1 MAIGAALEEDES
13 DPLCYTS
20 LHRARSNSLPG
31 VAGILVASRKSQTM
45 INVRGLP
52 NSERPAEQ
60 LASTIAHDEAVET
73 AIPGCFTNGSH
84 FAMAEPDPSEV
95 AQSAFMNRT
104 DQSSSSLSTNDSTD
118 FLPKQLGEFKLIKK
132 LGKGGMAEVY
142 LAEQTSLRRQV
153 AVKVLLPEYVTDEQ
167 YVRRFRH
174 EAAAAGT
181 LNHPNIVQ
189 VYMVGEDQG
198 VNYIAQEYVQGR
210 TLKDYI
216 ARKGPLELK
225 IALHILRQV
234 ASALLVAS
242 ENGIVHRD
250 IKPENILLTNKGEA
264 KVADFGLAQLTLQG
278 ERISLTQPGIT
289 LGTPLYMSPEQV
301 NGQPLD
307 SRSDIYS
314 FGIMAWHMFGGRPP
328 FSGETAVSV
337 AVKHLNDKA
346 PSLTEFRADLPV
358 SLRDLIKRLIN
369 KKKEDRPADFN
380 VVVNELKQIIRQ
392 VSGKV
397 DATVALKSPVKSSL
411 IFDRP
416 VRNQLGWLIGL
427 CLLAMAI
434 SGGIGWAMRT
444 PDLLLV
450 ESTGDVKSQAMQ
462 TADAQLYWAMSNPH
476 DERAWITLKTFAGVS
491 DEMIARANA
500 ALGLIYLKTNRMSL
514 AQTTFNDLTMESR
527 YKANGLVGQALYAK
541 LTGDIPLAKKLV
553 AQVDGENAKLFPEV
567 RGALNDLRKRL
578 EPAK

>member
-1 MAIGAALEEDES
+1 
-13 DPLCYTS
+13 
-20 LHRARSNSLPG
+20 
-31 VAGILVASRKSQTM
+31 
-45 INVRGLP
+45 
-52 NSERPAEQ
+52 
-60 LASTIAHDEAVET
+60 
-73 AIPGCFTNGSH
+73 
-84 FAMAEPDPSEV
+84 MAEPDPSEV
-95 AQSAFMNRT
+95 AQPAFKNRT

-132 LGKGGMAEVY
+132 LGTGGMAEVY

-278 ERISLTQPGIT
+278 ERVSLTQPGIT

-328 FSGETAVSV
+328 FTGETAVSV

-392 VSGKV
+392 LSGKV
-397 DATVALKSPVKSSL
+397 DATVALKSPVKSTL

-578 EPAK
+578 EPPK

>member
-1 MAIGAALEEDES
+1 
-13 DPLCYTS
+13 
-20 LHRARSNSLPG
+20 
-31 VAGILVASRKSQTM
+31 
-45 INVRGLP
+45 
-52 NSERPAEQ
+52 
-60 LASTIAHDEAVET
+60 
-73 AIPGCFTNGSH
+73 
-84 FAMAEPDPSEV
+84 MAEPDRSEV
-95 AQSAFMNRT
+95 AQSAVSSGIDLSSSIST
-104 DQSSSSLSTNDSTD
+104 SQSSD

-153 AVKVLLPEYVTDEQ
+153 AVKVLLPEYFTDEQ

-216 ARKGPLELK
+216 TRKGPMEIK

-250 IKPENILLTNKGEA
+250 IKPENILLTSKGEA

-278 ERISLTQPGIT
+278 ERVSLTQPGIT
-289 LGTPLYMSPEQV
+289 LGTPLYMSPEQI

-314 FGIMAWHMFGGRPP
+314 FGIMAWHMLGGRPP
-328 FSGETAVSV
+328 FAGETAVSI

-346 PSLTEFRADLPV
+346 PSLAEFRADLPV
-358 SLRDLIKRLIN
+358 SLRDLISRLIN
-369 KKKEDRPADFN
+369 KKKEDRPENFR

-392 VSGKV
+392 VSGKEEP
-397 DATVALKSPVKSSL
+397 TIALKQPQKSTL
-411 IFDRP
+411 IFDQP
-416 VRNQLGWLIGL
+416 VRKQLGWLTGL

-434 SGGIGWAMRT
+434 SSGIGWAMRT
-444 PDLLLV
+444 PDILLV

-462 TADAQLYWAMSNPH
+462 TVDAQLYWAMSNPH
-476 DERAWITLKTFAGVS
+476 DERAWITLKTFPGVS
-491 DEMIARANA
+491 DEMIARSNA
-500 ALGLIYLKTNRMSL
+500 ALGLIYLKTNRMAL
-514 AQTTFNDLTMESR
+514 AQATFNDLAMEAK
-527 YKANGLVGQALYAK
+527 YKANGLAGQALYAK
-541 LTGDIPLAKKLV
+541 LTGEVQLARKLV
-553 AQVDGENAKLFPEV
+553 TQIVEENGKLFPEV
-567 RGALNDLRKRL
+567 SGALNDLRKRL
-578 EPAK
+578 EPTN

>member
-1 MAIGAALEEDES
+1 
-13 DPLCYTS
+13 
-20 LHRARSNSLPG
+20 
-31 VAGILVASRKSQTM
+31 
-45 INVRGLP
+45 
-52 NSERPAEQ
+52 
-60 LASTIAHDEAVET
+60 
-73 AIPGCFTNGSH
+73 
-84 FAMAEPDPSEV
+84 MAEPDRSEV
-95 AQSAFMNRT
+95 AQSAFKNRA
-104 DQSSSSLSTNDSTD
+104 DQSSSSFSMNESTD

-132 LGKGGMAEVY
+132 LGTGGMAEVY

-153 AVKVLLPEYVTDEQ
+153 AVKVLLPEFVRDEQ
-167 YVRRFRH
+167 HVRRFRH

-216 ARKGPLELK
+216 TRKGPLEIK

-234 ASALLVAS
+234 ASALQVAS

-278 ERISLTQPGIT
+278 ERVSMTQPGIT

-314 FGIMAWHMFGGRPP
+314 FGIMAWHMLGGKPP

-346 PSLTEFRADLPV
+346 PSLSEFRADLPV

-380 VVVNELKQIIRQ
+380 VVVSELKQIIRQ
-392 VSGKV
+392 VSGKE
-397 DATVALKSPVKSSL
+397 DATVALKSPAKSTL

-416 VRNQLGWLIGL
+416 FRSQVGWLIGL
-427 CLLAMAI
+427 CVLAMAI
-434 SGGIGWAMRT
+434 SSGIGWVMRT

-450 ESTGDVKSQAMQ
+450 QSTGDVKSQAMQ

-500 ALGLIYLKTNRMSL
+500 ALGLIYLKTNRMQL
-514 AQTTFNDLTMESR
+514 AQTTFNDLAMESK
-527 YKANGLVGQALYAK
+527 YKANGLVGQALCAK
-541 LTGDIPLAKKLV
+541 LTGDVPLAKKLV
-553 AQVDGENAKLFPEV
+553 SQVDGENAKLFPEV